1 MAEETTIDLLRR
13 YLRQQGEFGYPDP
26 ILRAVEFDLAD
37 AATLPVLDDVPGP
50 APETA
55 PPPAPSAEIPDDDEA
70 TTLEELRALIGDCT
84 LCALSGMRNRLVF
97 GVGDPGADLLFI
109 GEGPGA
115 DEDRI
120 GEPFVGRAGQL
131 LDRILAAAGITRGE
145 VYITNVVKC
154 RPPGNRDPEA
164 DEIVSCLPF
173 LRRQIE
179 IIDPKIICALG
190 RFASQTLLGRPES
203 IGRLRGVWH
212 EFEGRKLICTYHPS
226 ACLRNAT
233 YKRPVWED
241 FQSLRDEYRKIRPA

>member
-13 YLRQQGEFGYPDP
+13 YLVQQGEFGYPDP
-26 ILRAVEFDLAD
+26 ILTKLELRD
-37 AATLPVLDDVPGP
+37 AETLPVLDGDPGP
-50 APETA
+50 VPAAAAERTA
-55 PPPAPSAEIPDDDEA
+55 SSEIESEEEA
-70 TTLEELRALIGDCT
+70 TTLGELRAAVGDCA
-84 LCALSGMRNRLVF
+84 LCALSAGRNHLVF
-97 GVGDPGADLLFI
+97 GVGDPDADLLFI

-115 DEDRI
+115 DEDRL

-131 LDRILAAAGITRGE
+131 LDRILDAAGITRNE

-212 EFEGRKLICTYHPS
+212 EYEGRKLICTYHPS

-241 FQSLRDEYRKIRPA
+241 FQALRDEYRKIRPA